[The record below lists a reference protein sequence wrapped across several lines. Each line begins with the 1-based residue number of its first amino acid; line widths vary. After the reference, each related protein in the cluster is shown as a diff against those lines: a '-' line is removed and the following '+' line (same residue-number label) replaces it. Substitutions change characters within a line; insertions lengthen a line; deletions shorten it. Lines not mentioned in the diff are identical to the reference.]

1 MPRKK
6 SPAPT
11 RGARR
16 EIVIAPPGC
25 GKTEKLA
32 KSLLDAVLN
41 HPDRSVLCITFTES
55 AAAEMR
61 RRAEKALSRS
71 KGTHAVN
78 RICTLHSYCW
88 QKLRKEAAK
97 LRKEAA
103 DEAVHLHVIDDGLLQ
118 DFSESS
124 GLDAFNQ
131 VNDYDEKEN
140 PEIRLE
146 QVIRAASCIRQ
157 GKDVHFES
165 WRKEAWQGKFRDFV
179 DKYIA
184 FKDDLNQQD
193 GRNRY
198 VDFNDILIDA
208 DRRIRGGGWKERF
221 DIVLV
226 DEVQDL
232 STFQLDI
239 IERLVAE
246 NGSICFFGDPQQ
258 AIYSFMGANVRK
270 LHSLWLSCEEENRH
284 SFRMNHRSSPHIINI
299 INKYARNRIRVD
311 KMWPGFNMKW
321 EQIPSKAMSR
331 VPTPDYGDLKLT
343 HNEALDEDIALYHA
357 RSLREEVW
365 KIAQLIDQ
373 FGAGE
378 SNAILAL
385 HNRTVEQVIGF
396 LKQKKKYVILSAS
409 PDEHTYLPRLIRAH
423 LLVCRYPEWEQSAD
437 ISGNPSLPKED
448 PWVGILAFLEKGK
461 GKKWA
466 YDTVWKL
473 RKGGVT
479 PLDVIQGRAASLISD
494 AALLKEED
502 VGILLNALKRYG
514 PLFTDC
520 RKRLKDLEDIP
531 EDGLNKAVP
540 DWLAYSRKHLVESG
554 LLVAYQNRQWDT
566 ILGGI
571 KKQLKHSQPHGLDGR
586 LNLVRGF
593 LSAVRPEDLIPS
605 YGPHRP
611 VVHVMTVHKAK
622 GLGFDNVFMC
632 SSNQTWDYSGTAELD
647 RVFFVGMT
655 RAKKRLVI
663 SYSDPVRTE
672 EDLLLKRK
680 PKSRPKDFSFI
691 KNLKDETEGEDIF

>member
-6 SPAPT
+6 LPDPS

-32 KSLLDAVLN
+32 KALLDAVVN
-41 HPDRSVLCITFTES
+41 HPERSVLCITFTENV
-55 AAAEMR
+55 AAEMR

-71 KGTHAVN
+71 TGRHAAR

-88 QKLRKEAAK
+88 QKLWKEASEEGV
-97 LRKEAA
+97 R
-103 DEAVHLHVIDDGLLQ
+103 LHVIDDGYLK
-118 DFSESS
+118 DFSDTS
-124 GLDAFNQ
+124 GLDKFNEST
-131 VNDYDEKEN
+131 DYDLKEN

-146 QVIRAASCIRQ
+146 QVVRAASYIRQ
-157 GKDVHFES
+157 GKEVHFEP
-165 WRKEAWQGKFRDFV
+165 WRKDAWQGKFREFT

-184 FKDDLNQQD
+184 FKEELNQPD

-198 VDFNDILIDA
+198 VDFNDILMEA
-208 DRRIRGGGWKERF
+208 DGRIREGVWTERF

-232 STFQLDI
+232 SSFQLDI
-239 IERLVAE
+239 IESLVAE
-246 NGSICFFGDPQQ
+246 DGSICFFGDPQQ

-270 LHSLWLSCEEENRH
+270 LHSLWISCEEQNRH
-284 SFRMNHRSSPHIINI
+284 SFRVNHRSSAHIVNI

-321 EQIPSKAMSR
+321 KQIPSKAMSR
-331 VPTPDYGDLKLT
+331 VPAPDYGDLKLI
-343 HNEALDEDIALYHA
+343 HNDALDEDIALYHA
-357 RSLREEVW
+357 KSLRQEVW
-365 KIAQLIDQ
+365 KIAGLIDQ
-373 FGAGE
+373 FGPGE

-385 HNRTVEQVIGF
+385 HNRTVDDVIGY

-437 ISGNPSLPKED
+437 ISGNPSLPEED

-531 EDGLNKAVP
+531 EDGLDKAVP
-540 DWLAYSRKHLVESG
+540 DWLAYSRKHLIGSG
-554 LLVAYQNRQWDT
+554 LLVGYQNRQWDT
-566 ILGGI
+566 ILGGF
-571 KKQLKHSQPHGLDGR
+571 KKRLKYASRDGRAHGLDGR
-586 LNLVRGF
+586 LDLADGL
-593 LSAVRPEDLIPS
+593 LSEVRPEDLIPS
-605 YGPHRP
+605 YGPDRP

-663 SYSDPVRTE
+663 SFSDPERTE
-672 EDLLLKRK
+672 EDLVLGRK
-680 PKSRPKDFSFI
+680 PRSRPKDFSFI
-691 KNLKDETEGEDIF
+691 KDLKDETEGEDVF